1 MASNYGFVY
10 VLRNECMPGIYKIG
24 MTDRAPSTR
33 CNEISCATAAPLPFE
48 IVCFAEVMNPRE
60 VERDLHQAFG
70 AKRLSPDREF
80 FALTGDD
87 FAPLFA
93 RLVEEG
99 HFCHGDISF
108 LSKGESGCR
117 PIIRIARERV
127 SASSLDVVKRA
138 LDGGGC

>member
-1 MASNYGFVY
+1 
-10 VLRNECMPGIYKIG
+10 
-24 MTDRAPSTR
+24 
-33 CNEISCATAAPLPFE
+33 
-48 IVCFAEVMNPRE
+48 MNPRE